1 MIRIYGLMKFLLI
14 KPALKNAHHADGRFT
29 FVRKV
34 KETLFNSS
42 ARHKLIVSVFP
53 EVSGSFSI
61 SQATGNPKT

>member
-34 KETLFNSS
+34 KETLFKFVCTAQTHCIS
-42 ARHKLIVSVFP
+42 VS
-53 EVSGSFSI
+53 
-61 SQATGNPKT
+61 